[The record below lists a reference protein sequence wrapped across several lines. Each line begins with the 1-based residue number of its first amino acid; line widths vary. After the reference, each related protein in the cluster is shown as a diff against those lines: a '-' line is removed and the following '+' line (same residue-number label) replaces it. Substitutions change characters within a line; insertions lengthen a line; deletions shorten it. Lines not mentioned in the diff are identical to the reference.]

1 MLRKNN
7 SYAINI
13 EGITFWRKIIDGE
26 GNELYVKDKLEEDYN
41 LYIDK
46 VKDDNY
52 LDWVTGRVFKM
63 TDIGDD
69 LLVIPSEIKVSKSV
83 VTKCYDVTS
92 IAALLL
98 ENNEEEYTNI
108 SEGFLYDTYFCQ
120 KISSKYGLDVIP
132 ATFVYEEIRNTR
144 KKYIANNDKDNVKCK
159 TLNRKRQ
166 KYQVK

>member
-13 EGITFWRKIIDGE
+13 EGITFWRKIVDE
-26 GNELYVKDKLEEDYN
+26 AGNELFVKDKLQEIYK

-52 LDWVTGRVFKM
+52 LDWVTGRVFEM
-63 TDIGDD
+63 TDMGANF
-69 LLVIPSEIKVSKSV
+69 LVTPSEIKVPKDA

-159 TLNRKRQ
+159 TLNRKR
-166 KYQVK
+166 

>member
-1 MLRKNN
+1 MLNKM
-7 SYAINI
+7 
-13 EGITFWRKIIDGE
+13 
-26 GNELYVKDKLEEDYN
+26 
-41 LYIDK
+41 
-46 VKDDNY
+46 
-52 LDWVTGRVFKM
+52 M

-98 ENNEEEYTNI
+98 ENNDEEYTNI